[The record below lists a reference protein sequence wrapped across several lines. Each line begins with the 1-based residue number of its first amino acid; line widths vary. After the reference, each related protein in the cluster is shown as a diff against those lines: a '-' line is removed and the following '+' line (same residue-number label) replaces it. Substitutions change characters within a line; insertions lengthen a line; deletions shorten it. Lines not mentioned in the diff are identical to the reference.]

1 MITTTDRKEY
11 LVSLRNYSLE
21 SHTGEFLA
29 SEISS
34 IIETIGTEKF
44 AAVVTDSAAN
54 CRVAREKIQEK
65 YPHISNIR
73 CAAHAINLIAS
84 DLVKIEEI
92 KSFITNCGKVTKYFN
107 KSHQSLALLRQGLTN
122 MKIKSEGLESWCQ
135 TRWGSLYM
143 TTNSILL
150 ARPVFDWVSYF

>member
-21 SHTGEFLA
+21 SHTGDFLA

-54 CRVAREKIQEK
+54 VRLQGKK
-65 YPHISNIR
+65 YRKSIR
-73 CAAHAINLIAS
+73 IFQTSDVPPMQLI
-84 DLVKIEEI
+84 
-92 KSFITNCGKVTKYFN
+92 
-107 KSHQSLALLRQGLTN
+107 
-122 MKIKSEGLESWCQ
+122 
-135 TRWGSLYM
+135 
-143 TTNSILL
+143 
-150 ARPVFDWVSYF
+150 